1 MKLKVE
7 SSGWPAEA
15 DTAEKRAAYLK
26 WYSDIGIHVD
36 PSDVI
41 YNAAKRAT
49 AKFLLNAMV

>member
-15 DTAEKRAAYLK
+15 DTAEKRVAYLK